1 MTNKVTEAKNSQN
14 KGGKVMKN
22 NKRLI
27 LEIGDKKFI
36 FSPKKLL
43 NNLLKLIFILLV
55 QVIIL
60 GMIIHAPKSP
70 TQQWHE
76 AIDAGM
82 TWNEYVNQ

>member
-1 MTNKVTEAKNSQN
+1 MNKVTEAKNTQN
-14 KGGKVMKN
+14 KGGKAVKN

-27 LEIGDKKFI
+27 LEIGEKRFI

-76 AIDAGM
+76 SIDEGM
-82 TWNEYVNQ
+82 TWVEYINQ

>member
-1 MTNKVTEAKNSQN
+1 MMNKVTKTKNSQN

-27 LEIGDKKFI
+27 LEIDDKKFI

-60 GMIIHAPKSP
+60 GMIVHAPKSP